1 MGWLKPE
8 VDLIDPEFR
17 GDWAHLREQ
26 PGDPPA
32 GPATVTARG
41 QRVQGLRIDGDSV
54 TQEEFVLDGGF
65 DVCAVP
71 EMMGLP
77 LMAKRLHGEEA
88 TEEPC
93 SLMRAF
99 LMTQMMTA
107 PGLGPPLAW
116 SGAGPLPPVL
126 LARADGLRLGPS
138 DLACLREFLAELAEE
153 NRPEDL
159 ARLYNPAHLR
169 RWIGLWSHTC
179 ALDTSRRWEAA
190 FEDIEPA
197 LEVRFPVGLRVTV
210 TGTSREP
217 LNGQSGF
224 VRRYDAPK
232 GRVGVELPPPHGLV
246 SLRPANLR
254 VEPAVRKA
262 VLLQPHRDRA
272 ARRTR

>member
-88 TEEPC
+88 HEEP
-93 SLMRAF
+93 SSN
-99 LMTQMMTA
+99 
-107 PGLGPPLAW
+107 PNPNPN
-116 SGAGPLPPVL
+116 PN
-126 LARADGLRLGPS
+126 ADP
-138 DLACLREFLAELAEE
+138 
-153 NRPEDL
+153 
-159 ARLYNPAHLR
+159 NP
-169 RWIGLWSHTC
+169 
-179 ALDTSRRWEAA
+179 DP
-190 FEDIEPA
+190 DPD
-197 LEVRFPVGLRVTV
+197 PD
-210 TGTSREP
+210 P
-217 LNGQSGF
+217 N
-224 VRRYDAPK
+224 
-232 GRVGVELPPPHGLV
+232 
-246 SLRPANLR
+246 
-254 VEPAVRKA
+254 
-262 VLLQPHRDRA
+262 
-272 ARRTR
+272 